1 MRDGRIASNTVG
13 IVVLVSLGRNERL
26 FKLMI

>member
-13 IVVLVSLGRNERL
+13 IVVLVSLGRTERL